1 MARVEAEAGQLGEE
15 LPRRGAFFTLSASL
29 ADSGSV
35 SVPSEATLQRKGL
48 PGLAVW
54 WFGRFPFSRI
64 QCLAWC
70 GVSFEIKLFLLK
82 SSEQPP
88 APPFGTFRNTVP
100 ARTVRNV
107 PGEREA

>member
-15 LPRRGAFFTLSASL
+15 LPRRGAFFCRRISLSASL

-54 WFGRFPFSRI
+54 WFGRFPFSVEYSVWPG
-64 QCLAWC
+64 AA
-70 GVSFEIKLFLLK
+70 FHLK
-82 SSEQPP
+82 
-88 APPFGTFRNTVP
+88 
-100 ARTVRNV
+100 
-107 PGEREA
+107 